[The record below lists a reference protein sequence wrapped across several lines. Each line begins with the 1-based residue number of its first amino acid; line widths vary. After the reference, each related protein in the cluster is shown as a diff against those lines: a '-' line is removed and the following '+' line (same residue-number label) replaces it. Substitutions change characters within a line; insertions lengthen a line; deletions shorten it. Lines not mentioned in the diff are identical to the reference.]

1 MAPVL
6 LVVYGVPMY
15 NIGLFWINVELISER
30 NGPVQNIHYTQ
41 LDNVIL

>member
-15 NIGLFWINVELISER
+15 NIGLFWINVEAISER
-30 NGPVQNIHYTQ
+30 NGQFQIIYYVQA
-41 LDNVIL
+41 DNVKN